1 MYFQR
6 PHTEIKDQGRI
17 VESFIP
23 RAVFPPKLGFI
34 ELPYSQGS
42 SFFTN
47 LVIYHEIGHFVYEE
61 LSNSNP
67 PHPGFSVL
75 KSSVIQS
82 LKHSLGTASK
92 DPQVFSIALKII
104 ENWTQEI
111 FCDLFAIR
119 LLGPAFSF
127 SFIEMLG
134 MLGFLSNAT
143 SIRFNPT
150 HPAPACRLAGHV
162 EMLRADTW
170 WAAISD
176 INPDQKKVL
185 EKLAKIPSSRYR
197 FYVDERKTGPQVL
210 VTVFLDVAIPAI
222 RKLVRDITSSAGSSA
237 KQFTKDRTKIEECLL
252 AGVVPHSVG
261 PTPLHPISIV
271 NAAFFFYLTSL
282 PKVITKFEKD
292 KAEFDVEVY
301 SKWTKRLEMW
311 TMKALDDSR
320 LQERFRKLNGAKH
333 GAR

>member
-1 MYFQR
+1 
-6 PHTEIKDQGRI
+6 
-17 VESFIP
+17 
-23 RAVFPPKLGFI
+23 
-34 ELPYSQGS
+34 
-42 SFFTN
+42 
-47 LVIYHEIGHFVYEE
+47 
-61 LSNSNP
+61 
-67 PHPGFSVL
+67 
-75 KSSVIQS
+75 
-82 LKHSLGTASK
+82 
-92 DPQVFSIALKII
+92 
-104 ENWTQEI
+104 
-111 FCDLFAIR
+111 
-119 LLGPAFSF
+119 
-127 SFIEMLG
+127 
-134 MLGFLSNAT
+134 
-143 SIRFNPT
+143 
-150 HPAPACRLAGHV
+150 
-162 EMLRADTW
+162 
-170 WAAISD
+170 
-176 INPDQKKVL
+176 
-185 EKLAKIPSSRYR
+185 
-197 FYVDERKTGPQVL
+197 
-210 VTVFLDVAIPAI
+210 VFLDVAIPAI